1 MEATMKAVQIQEYG
15 DAAMLRYV
23 GAEFALAD
31 IGQAH
36 RLSESGRARGKIALY
51 VGQP

>member
-23 GAEFALAD
+23 GAEFALRD
-31 IGQAH
+31 FAH
-36 RLSESGRARGKIALY
+36 ARWLSEPGRARGKIALY